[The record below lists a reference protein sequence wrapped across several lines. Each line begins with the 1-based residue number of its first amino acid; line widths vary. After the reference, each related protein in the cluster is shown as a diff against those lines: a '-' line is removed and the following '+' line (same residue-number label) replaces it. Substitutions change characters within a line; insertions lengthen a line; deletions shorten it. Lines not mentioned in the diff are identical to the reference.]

1 MIKLDKMVLKG
12 VNKVHYDKIR
22 SNGLEMSHLGT
33 Q

>member
-1 MIKLDKMVLKG
+1 MIKLYKMVLKG

-22 SNGLEMSHLGT
+22 SNGLEKSQKGT